1 MTKPNTRQSF
11 LQYAVEFIAG
21 DNEVLKCPSCGTDEG
36 YLHHHGVTVYDRHE
50 DGPVTVTT
58 VNGGAAG
65 ENPSS
70 RRDGIAIRF
79 TCELCPAELELTI
92 AQHKG
97 RTYLVWRDA
106 R

>member
-1 MTKPNTRQSF
+1 MTRFNPSASRA
-11 LQYAVEFIAG
+11 QYTVEFVA
-21 DNEVLKCPSCGTDEG
+21 DDDVMLKCPRCGTDEG
-36 YLHHHGVTVYDRHE
+36 YLHHGGVTVYSREE

-58 VNGGAAG
+58 INGGAAG
-65 ENPSS
+65 ENPSA

-97 RTYLVWRDA
+97 HTHLMWRSVQ
-106 R
+106 